1 MAGTRLALTLVY
13 LIEIPLLIILAA
25 RHAILNS
32 RSIKT
37 KWHPAH
43 QPVFAHRSGVS
54 ILERENFDD
63 NLSQI
68 TSILNQKVNA
78 DVFLRFL
85 GKDGTHI
92 DEEYKDR
99 AFMSLMD
106 GLDVQKASMP
116 YDSFVNLRLHNVK
129 HSNDIAIQ
137 NCNDVD
143 VTLFSEH
150 LHAGI
155 RYARGYNIFV
165 SMDCEDSLVDVSEN
179 GSMLVRFKKGIP
191 EEDILILLKT
201 EVSPLIHGL
210 LYDGAKKKKRNK
222 FPTRASKLLISL
234 VDPNPSSHATN
245 IQNALEHHRR
255 LNNSFMGMMDHTLVP
270 MIDRLSQYVDI
281 KIATPESLPYFGPDL
296 SSHANENEFEDGSI
310 DYSFSIQTAKEIL
323 SDGDLSHIAHGLATP
338 DIEEDFYVD
347 TIRIILYLADGE
359 VTPMFAESDGTWSRA
374 FSLPGNNIAV
384 ALINIPSEVEF
395 SHDEQY
401 DEIIDKSSDIRLDEY
416 YEYEMERALSYMGSF
431 LRNHFGLASQQPHY
445 DVLEESNVLP
455 VHHEPAKFGV
465 AQWELDCL
473 LRETLHIK
481 ATEVLESLN
490 QMNELIRV
498 RSRLS
503 ITTEVRL

>member
-1 MAGTRLALTLVY
+1 MAGTRLLLTLVY
-13 LIEIPLLIILAA
+13 LIEIPLLIFLAV

-32 RSIKT
+32 RSLKT

-43 QPVFAHRSGVS
+43 LPVFAHRSGVS
-54 ILERENFDD
+54 ILERENF
-63 NLSQI
+63 NGSLSQI

-106 GLDVQKASMP
+106 GLEMQKSRMTH
-116 YDSFVNLRLHNVK
+116 DSSVNLRLHNVE
-129 HSNDIAIQ
+129 HSNDVAIQ

-143 VTLFSEH
+143 VTVFSEH
-150 LHAGI
+150 LNADI

-165 SMDCEDSLVDVSEN
+165 SLDCEDSHVDVSEN
-179 GSMLVRFKKGIP
+179 GSMLVRFKKGIA

-201 EVSPLIHGL
+201 EVSPLIHRL
-210 LYDGAKKKKRNK
+210 LYGATKKKRNK
-222 FPTRASKLLISL
+222 FPTRASKLFISL

-245 IQNALEHHRR
+245 IQNALEHQTR

-281 KIATPESLPYFGPDL
+281 TIATPESLPYFGHDL
-296 SSHANENEFEDGSI
+296 ASHANENELVDGFR
-310 DYSFSIQTAKEIL
+310 DYSFSIQKAKEIL
-323 SDGDLSHIAHGLATP
+323 SDGDLSHIAHGSATP

-359 VTPMFAESDGTWSRA
+359 FTPMFAESDGTWSRA

-395 SHDEQY
+395 SHDEQH
-401 DEIIDKSSDIRLDEY
+401 DEIIDKSSGIRLDEY

-431 LRNHFGLASQQPHY
+431 LRNHFGLASQQPHNEE
-445 DVLEESNVLP
+445 LEESSVLP

-473 LRETLHIK
+473 LRETLHMK
-481 ATEVLESLN
+481 ANEVLESLK

-503 ITTEVRL
+503 ITTKVRL